1 VNALLAMALEGTPPD
16 AKPETVVTTRSEGAM
31 LDTFASLHAARET
44 GEGCR
49 AIANAKV
56 VATDVTA
63 RISLSA
69 CEPDA
74 TVLGTDLVMVEAT
87 DLAETPTEGWEV
99 HVGGRKLGPVVA
111 AAGTKLLVAR
121 SGVPTERTRRAAK
134 ASVLSQPVKN
144 REVSAVGRIPEPSAP
159 DLGSLPQAPEG
170 AMDNRA
176 QAETV
181 YSDAFKAVLGS
192 CRSKG
197 DRDVSPS

>member
-1 VNALLAMALEGTPPD
+1 MVIEARACWCSLVPLKPVNALLAMALEGTPPD

-99 HVGGRKLGPVVA
+99 HVGGRKLGPVV
-111 AAGTKLLVAR
+111 
-121 SGVPTERTRRAAK
+121 
-134 ASVLSQPVKN
+134 
-144 REVSAVGRIPEPSAP
+144 SAVGRIPEPSAP